1 MHLLLG
7 ICWGAAR
14 KRNISCVS
22 QHQSV
27 LKAHMCV
34 CVHTYI
40 KLFLWPNHM
49 SCMYATT
56 SSMLHKQL
64 LSKMTHFSAH
74 HVLPG
79 CQDYFL
85 LFFLSGTHGISY
97 FALLQSHFKSH
108 FDHFNTHTQ
117 TNPAQSSLDITQL
130 DTRELTSAPGMLV
143 NALSSLLLVIID
155 ASYSP
160 VQPRKYV
167 RFWPTLCTCR
177 PSTSLVCLWLSASLA
192 GVLQRKPRFCCV
204 SHRTVW
210 SAVAG
215 LIALVAR
222 HSQRCHPADTGTF
235 VVCQ

>member
-1 MHLLLG
+1 MFCQAVRITFSSSSCLELTESATLPCCSH
-7 ICWGAAR
+7 
-14 KRNISCVS
+14 ISKVT
-22 QHQSV
+22 
-27 LKAHMCV
+27 LI
-34 CVHTYI
+34 T
-40 KLFLWPNHM
+40 L
-49 SCMYATT
+49 
-56 SSMLHKQL
+56 
-64 LSKMTHFSAH
+64 TH
-74 HVLPG
+74 
-79 CQDYFL
+79 
-85 LFFLSGTHGISY
+85 
-97 FALLQSHFKSH
+97 
-108 FDHFNTHTQ
+108 THTQ
-117 TNPAQSSLDITQL
+117 TNPTQSSLDITQL

-177 PSTSLVCLWLSASLA
+177 PSTSLVCLWLSASLG